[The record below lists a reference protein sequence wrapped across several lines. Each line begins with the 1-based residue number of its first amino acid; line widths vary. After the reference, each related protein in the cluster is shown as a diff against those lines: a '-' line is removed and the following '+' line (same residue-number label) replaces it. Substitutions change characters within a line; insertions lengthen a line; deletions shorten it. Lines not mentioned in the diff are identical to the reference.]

1 METKMTKEEAMAIIE
16 PFYNLFRAN
25 KRDWEKAMS
34 ILSDDWRA
42 YYTNTE
48 YRSRT
53 DTQPYLQGLFD
64 LVPNINVDIKQII
77 IDGDSIAVRSKLSGT
92 PNADFLVPYS
102 GNSFNIMTI
111 DINIIRDG
119 KIDTLY
125 HAEDWGTAIKQLSEK
140 KQKE

>member
-25 KRDWEKAMS
+25 KRDWDKAMS

-53 DTQPYLQGLFD
+53 DTRPYLQGLFD
-64 LVPNINVDIKQII
+64 LVPDINVDIKQII
-77 IDGDSIAVRSKLSGT
+77 IDGDSIAVRSELSGT

-102 GNSFNIMTI
+102 GNYFSIMTI
-111 DINIIRDG
+111 DINIIKDG
-119 KIDTLY
+119 KIDRLY

-140 KQKE
+140 K